1 MLATFRFS
9 RKKQAKKN
17 AEARLINQLMMEGY
31 GKDLEDPEEMLT
43 QNEQNARRRKYIR
56 RLLAAGELDRETL
69 EIEVQE
75 SPATVMIGGMD
86 DMGVD
91 LGNIFGNM
99 MPTKTRKRK
108 VTVPEAMRVFTQ
120 EESQKLID
128 MEEVSAEAVEK
139 TEQMGI
145 VFLDEIDKIAGVENK
160 NGADVSRGG
169 VQRDILPLVEGA
181 TVNTKYGQVR
191 TDHILFIAAG
201 AFHVAKPA
209 DLMPELQGRFPIRV
223 ELDSLTAG
231 DYRRILSE
239 PKNSLLKQ
247 YTELLKADGVYVEF
261 TEDGIT
267 AMAEIADRIN
277 GEAENIGARRLHT
290 IMEKVLEELL
300 FSAPDLLRGTVSIDK
315 EYVEKRMGGIMK
327 NEDLSKYIL

>member
-1 MLATFRFS
+1 
-9 RKKQAKKN
+9 
-17 AEARLINQLMMEGY
+17 
-31 GKDLEDPEEMLT
+31 
-43 QNEQNARRRKYIR
+43 
-56 RLLAAGELDRETL
+56 
-69 EIEVQE
+69 
-75 SPATVMIGGMD
+75 
-86 DMGVD
+86 
-91 LGNIFGNM
+91 
-99 MPTKTRKRK
+99 
-108 VTVPEAMRVFTQ
+108 
-120 EESQKLID
+120 
-128 MEEVSAEAVEK
+128 
-139 TEQMGI
+139 
-145 VFLDEIDKIAGVENK
+145 
-160 NGADVSRGG
+160 
-169 VQRDILPLVEGA
+169 
-181 TVNTKYGQVR
+181 
-191 TDHILFIAAG
+191 
-201 AFHVAKPA
+201 
-209 DLMPELQGRFPIRV
+209 MPELQGRFPIRV